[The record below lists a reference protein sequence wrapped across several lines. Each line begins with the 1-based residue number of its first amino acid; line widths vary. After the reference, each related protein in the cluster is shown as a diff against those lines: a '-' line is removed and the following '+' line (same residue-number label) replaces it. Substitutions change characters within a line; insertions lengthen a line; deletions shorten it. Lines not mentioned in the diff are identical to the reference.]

1 MTRSVKFL
9 KYWLPVILLAG
20 MIFFASGSSGSSEQT
35 SRFLGP
41 LFHWLFPRLSAAA
54 IADMVFT
61 IRKTSH
67 VMEYALLALL
77 IWRALRQ
84 PVRNDTRPWNWLQAR
99 LAFGVSAFYA
109 ATDEFHQLFVP
120 SREARVLDVAI
131 DLCGATAGLL
141 LLWWFGRL
149 RKNW

>member
-1 MTRSVKFL
+1 MTCSVKFL
-9 KYWLPVILLAG
+9 KYWLPVILWAG

-41 LFHWLFPRLSAAA
+41 LFHWLFPWLSAAA

-61 IRKTSH
+61 LRKTSH

-77 IWRALRQ
+77 IWRAMRQ
-84 PVRNDTRPWNWLQAR
+84 PVRNDPCPWNWPQAR
-99 LAFGVSAFYA
+99 LVFELTALYA
-109 ATDEFHQLFVP
+109 ASDEFHQLFVP
-120 SREARVLDVAI
+120 TREARVQDVAI
-131 DLCGATAGLL
+131 DLCGATAALL
-141 LLWWFGRL
+141 LLWGIGRL